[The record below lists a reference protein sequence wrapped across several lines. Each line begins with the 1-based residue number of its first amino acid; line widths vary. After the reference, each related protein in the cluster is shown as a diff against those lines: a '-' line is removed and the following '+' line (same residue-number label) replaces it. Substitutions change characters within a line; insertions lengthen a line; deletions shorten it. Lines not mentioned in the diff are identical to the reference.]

1 MILIDSLLHISFRIS
16 HPGALYDGCVE
27 SYRKNKLDIQTKSAR
42 YPAARVTP
50 RITLITQRSPALRL
64 RYVVYINDHFLIL
77 LATLQGDPAE
87 VVDTITSFV
96 VGLSRRKE
104 AVRCPL

>member
-50 RITLITQRSPALRL
+50 RITLQHSRNILGGLNEMSGSGSGPGKAIVQPPMLAATQ
-64 RYVVYINDHFLIL
+64 VV
-77 LATLQGDPAE
+77 
-87 VVDTITSFV
+87 TITDMWV
-96 VGLSRRKE
+96 L
-104 AVRCPL
+104 